1 VRDSIIEKLCSQLV
15 LYVVWLVVEG
25 IILTIFRGLFMNV
38 IKLILLTVFLLSG
51 CSSMTLSEKD
61 TKRKKIDSMA
71 ADTIDALTEEDFELQ
86 KQLDESLGYAVAN
99 MKVTKV
105 PIVGAGG
112 GEGVFVNKKTNK
124 RSYFTVS
131 RFDIGGGWGVRSY
144 KVLMVIDSQEAID
157 RLDDG
162 VWEFQAGVEASA
174 GTAAAE
180 GSSGALNEGYTVH
193 VLSDGGASATATA
206 RVIRI
211 KINNE
216 LIDTK

>member
-1 VRDSIIEKLCSQLV
+1 MKK
-15 LYVVWLVVEG
+15 
-25 IILTIFRGLFMNV
+25 ILTLVCVLFV
-38 IKLILLTVFLLSG
+38 LTA
-51 CSSMTLSEKD
+51 CSSMSVTERE
-61 TKRKKIDSMA
+61 TKRNQLDEMA
-71 ADTIDALTEEDFELQ
+71 EKAIAGLIEQDPSLQ
-86 KQLDESLGYAVAN
+86 QKLDESLGYAVAN

-124 RSYFTVS
+124 HLYFTVS
-131 RFDIGGGWGVRSY
+131 RFDVGGGWGARSY
-144 KVLMVIDSQEAID
+144 KILLVFDTQEMLD
-157 RLDDG
+157 RLNNG

-206 RVIRI
+206 RIIRI
-211 KINNE
+211 KVNSE
-216 LIDTK
+216 LTDDP

>member
-1 VRDSIIEKLCSQLV
+1 MKNIFVLIGM
-15 LYVVWLVVEG
+15 LYVM
-25 IILTIFRGLFMNV
+25 T
-38 IKLILLTVFLLSG
+38 S
-51 CSSMTLSEKD
+51 CSSMSVSEKD
-61 TKRKKIDSMA
+61 AKRNALDEMA
-71 ADTIDALTEEDFELQ
+71 ATTIDALAEDDYALQ
-86 KQLDESLGYAVAN
+86 DKLDESLGYAVAN

-112 GEGVFVNKKTNK
+112 GEGVLVNRRTNK
-124 RSYFTVS
+124 RTYFTVG

-144 KVLMVIDSQEAID
+144 KVLLVIDSQEIID
-157 RLDDG
+157 RFQGG

-174 GTAAAE
+174 GTAASE

-211 KINNE
+211 KVNDA
-216 LIDTK
+216 LMD